1 MTTNKEKLIFLV
13 GYAESA
19 NEEKS
24 LLMTENY
31 KLLKEQLNDEPLDL
45 EQNTANRLLLKRL
58 VAADKSNLVW
68 VSIYMNWV

>member
-1 MTTNKEKLIFLV
+1 MNTNKEKLFFLV

-19 NEEKS
+19 NKEKS

-58 VAADKSNLVW
+58 VAADKSDTLFGSVRF
-68 VSIYMNWV
+68 I